1 MYNKENEKGM
11 IMLEKNNKIKMN
23 QSVEDLNNYI
33 RVTNP
38 GVWLLI
44 VAMLSIMIGIL
55 IWSFFGHIERTID
68 ATVYVEKNEIVCYVN
83 EEDNTNL
90 KKGMIVEYANLK
102 GMIQSKQENKDGV
115 FTYIVSSKNKVKD
128 GYYNA
133 TIIIE
138 EISPISFLLD

>member
-1 MYNKENEKGM
+1 MYNRRNEESM
-11 IMLEKNNKIKMN
+11 IMQDKNKRIKMN

-68 ATVYVEKNEIVCYVN
+68 ATIYVEKNEIVCYVN
-83 EEDNTNL
+83 EDDSANL
-90 KKGMIVEYANLK
+90 TKGMVVEYANLK
-102 GMIQSKQENKDGV
+102 GTIQDKQENQDGV
-115 FTYIVSSKNKVKD
+115 DIYTVSSKNKVKD
-128 GYYNA
+128 GYYSGI
-133 TIIIE
+133 IIIE